1 MHPHDAIHTAYPIIC
16 EIINIDD
23 LHLLMVQIRYTMGHQ
38 DTQQMK
44 HHLKV
49 SGTLDVDCHY
59 CASQFL
65 LKVPGDIGIFLLS
78 DQ

>member
-1 MHPHDAIHTAYPIIC
+1 
-16 EIINIDD
+16 
-23 LHLLMVQIRYTMGHQ
+23 
-38 DTQQMK
+38 MK